1 MTKIKNLAIF
11 NWFLIILILITLQTF
26 FSSCKK
32 AKNNN
37 SNNTY
42 HKKNKQ
48 TIIFKELGFAV
59 EVPSEFENIDE
70 ETLRMAKNRVK
81 DKKQISIF
89 DVKLIDS
96 FYGKL
101 NDFLNIS
108 ALTPKSSID
117 ADILKYVSDLKNY
130 FEPDY
135 EVKQNNIYSNGGF
148 NVIILQIANEKV
160 YIVKTLYYNSSEGI
174 FQIDYIVPSKFLTP
188 GLLKKVEDMLLSVTQ
203 IQS

>member
-96 FYGKL
+96 FY
-101 NDFLNIS
+101 
-108 ALTPKSSID
+108 
-117 ADILKYVSDLKNY
+117 
-130 FEPDY
+130 
-135 EVKQNNIYSNGGF
+135 
-148 NVIILQIANEKV
+148 
-160 YIVKTLYYNSSEGI
+160 
-174 FQIDYIVPSKFLTP
+174 
-188 GLLKKVEDMLLSVTQ
+188 
-203 IQS
+203 